1 MADQNTKPKTISF
14 AGRNIDQNEFT
25 RRARQKAAEWARYQ
39 GLKGDEINDFNESLN
54 DILAG
59 ISDGRYT
66 VTESGALSGKGTS
79 TANTYNT
86 RTGARVEDSNG
97 GNSRRRRGFDPNA
110 NVMGYLNGIA
120 GAMSSGGYSRSSSNG
135 SPRGTTMQQYISDA
149 IFGEGNSF
157 SPEQVVRWADA
168 YDAVGNDG
176 KRGISGRRQ
185 WIADTLNEY
194 RTKYNNGE
202 FGEVSDEERTK
213 TNELIDS
220 IITNNNPDIDKD
232 WQISKNAPWLTHL
245 LFRDAK
251 YYADDSERKAD
262 EAKTEEEATKKALDN
277 YLKGVAGATNPYE
290 PGTEGYIKAEQIKK
304 ELDKKAFDENFA
316 THTWSYNDSGKS
328 FRTQV
333 SDALPQDIFSGWNI
347 EQVRNYLKDAEGLV
361 TNEYGQDVD
370 ASGHGWGAAL
380 TDLGVGAAGGAA
392 TGAGVGAAFGGIGA
406 VPGAVGG
413 AIIGGLGGAAKG
425 VTDII
430 KGGEL
435 YHNDYTGWGEGDTSL
450 ENSGLK
456 NYFDALQNDFRPDDT
471 TYKTGEFNARSN
483 RALLGKAGADYA
495 RALIA
500 NSGSNYQLQDGSYL
514 LPQFIDWNTGK
525 AYKFNLHGNKMT
537 ITTANI
543 GDIINGLTPGST
555 LYDTLLEEW
564 RSWNKRPKRKEG
576 GVLYAAKGDVLSQG
590 ELDIMRK
597 AAISAQTP
605 QQTSTDAYK
614 PLWSDNQNELLQ
626 HKLEQ
631 DQARYN
637 TAQANGMKKQHQIDE
652 GNKDFQFTGVE
663 ATRLVSAA
671 ADLAS
676 IAAAYAPG
684 YGTAAAGVLGIGSS
698 LASMGADIADPSVSG
713 WDVAKGLGINLGLD
727 IASLAPGIGSSAGV
741 AKVAKTITKL
751 APKLLAAFSVYQVG
765 PDAINSLQKLLKGEK
780 MTQNDIRNLSYGIS
794 TVAGINNTT
803 AAAIKRHN
811 LKRAGMPKT
820 EPGEYTFTY
829 IDKDGKP
836 ATAKVTNPRELV
848 DKINEAGKKG
858 LTEAEKVL
866 QAAVHDDKAT
876 FTKDVRFSDNKIK
889 NLFRKEAK
897 AEQLPSTTNSKQY
910 LEWLNKIRQ
919 QEKDAIAEK
928 VNSKNKAVSNLYK
941 WWQDYLNTNT
951 DIMLGGSTLYR
962 SPFKGAGKWNY
973 GENVENLKSSMEE
986 KTVLDSLIPETDTN
1000 QLKTDIT
1007 SRTSQATEA
1016 LKTAEARYNK
1026 LYGKYEEKLND
1037 TRIAHQKAKKAEKVA
1052 KEVADESLGKIAG
1065 LQGNF
1070 DDKVSAVEAKVNEI
1084 NDFKQISTK
1093 IADLQKKIARLQKR
1107 ATSKK
1112 GLSEIQKSHLTKAQD
1127 DLKIQQDLIN
1137 GRTQEAQAEQYLKA
1151 LEAIQGHRK
1160 AVQTTTDARTA
1171 RAKVLEQAKKRRSTA
1186 TADKI
1191 RSELAAAKATAGA
1204 QAGTSDS
1211 YIPVAETLGI
1221 KFEGVTPNIT
1231 AKKKANF
1238 EKFID
1243 FLKENN
1249 QQDAQIKEILSDKTL
1264 LEAARKTFK
1273 FKQGG
1278 ILKANDGVKVPDK
1291 KDKTPEVTSN
1301 KPSAINGWSG
1311 TLGTTKTTTK
1321 ATTSAQSNGNNEEG
1335 LINPQQFGPKSGWI
1349 GYGINP
1355 TDAAITSLENAKY
1368 GLTQGINTGIYNVYA
1383 GFRGFHETPLLKHYR
1398 QWSSKPLE
1406 DQMAKNT
1413 AEYRRLG
1420 ANSAAGT
1427 SDQGQA
1433 FAWQLAATDKA
1444 MAANAPLA
1452 IQANEQIKTTVD
1464 QQNAVGNENYA
1475 NMHAVSERNRQ
1486 GDVALSNARLKAY
1499 ADYLHKMGTTASQ
1512 NIMSRQYGM
1521 GKAGII
1527 NDQRMAQAAAAN
1539 DPTVSKAKNAYQ
1551 ELLTRKATN
1560 PGSWTEADDSALQV
1574 AAQNYKFANSNFMN
1588 RWNATH
1594 IPTTGSPYAGYGTTF
1609 GGPEYFDFANFN
1621 TGYSFAK
1628 GGKMEAAEREK
1639 TRKEYE
1645 KIYHDSMKLMV
1656 QESNKKL
1663 RSSAYAFYRKLFMH
1677 KK

>member
-1 MADQNTKPKTISF
+1 MADQNTKSKTISF

-135 SPRGTTMQQYISDA
+135 SSRVKTMQQYLSDA

-176 KRGISGRRQ
+176 KRGIRGRRQ

-202 FGEVSDEERTK
+202 FGEVSDEEKTK

-277 YLKGVAGATNPYE
+277 YFKGVAGATNPYE
-290 PGTEGYIKAEQIKK
+290 PGTEGYIKTEQIKK
-304 ELDKKAFDENFA
+304 ELDKKAFDEDFA

-370 ASGHGWGAAL
+370 ASGHGWGEL
-380 TDLGVGAAGGAA
+380 FTDIGAGAAGGAA

-406 VPGAVGG
+406 APGAVGG
-413 AIIGGLGGAAKG
+413 AIIGGLGGVAKG
-425 VTDII
+425 LFGINR
-430 KGGEL
+430 GGEL
-435 YHNDYTGWGEGDTSL
+435 YHDDYTGWGEGDTSL

-456 NYFDALQNDFRPDDT
+456 NYFDALTNDFRPDDT
-471 TYKTGEFNARSN
+471 TKKVGGFTARSN

-537 ITTANI
+537 ITTANV
-543 GDIINGLTPGST
+543 GDIINGLAPGST

-576 GVLYAAKGDVLSQG
+576 GVLYAAKGDVLSHG
-590 ELDIMRK
+590 ELDVMRK

-605 QQTSTDAYK
+605 QQTSTDTYN
-614 PLWSDNQNELLQ
+614 PLWGDNQNELRQ
-626 HKLEQ
+626 HQLEQ
-631 DQARYN
+631 DQSRYN
-637 TAQANGMKKQHQIDE
+637 TAQANGMKKQYQIDE
-652 GNKDFQFTGVE
+652 GNKKIQFTGVE
-663 ATRLVSAA
+663 LARIGSAI

-684 YGTAAAGVLGIGSS
+684 YGTAAAGVLGVGSS
-698 LASMGADIADPSVSG
+698 LATMGADIADPSVSG

-765 PDAINSLQKLLKGEK
+765 PDAINSLQKLLNGEK
-780 MTQNDIRNLSYGIS
+780 ITRDDVRNLSYGFSTIAGIHNT
-794 TVAGINNTT
+794 TVAGV
-803 AAAIKRHN
+803 KRRN
-811 LKRAGMPKT
+811 LKRDGMPKP
-820 EPGEYTFTY
+820 EPGEFTFTY

-858 LTEAEKVL
+858 KDEAEKVL
-866 QAAVHDDKAT
+866 RAAVHDDKAT

-897 AEQLPSTTNSKQY
+897 VEQEPSTTNSKQY

-919 QEKDAIAEK
+919 QEKDAIDKK
-928 VNSKNKAVSNLYK
+928 VNSKNKVVSKVYK
-941 WWQDYLNTNT
+941 WYQDHLNTNT

-962 SPFKGAGKWNY
+962 SPFKGNGKWDY
-973 GENVENLKSSMEE
+973 GKNVDNLKSSMEE
-986 KTVLDSLIPETDTN
+986 KTILDSLIPETDTN

-1016 LKTAEARYNK
+1016 LKTAEARYSK
-1026 LYGKYEEKLND
+1026 LYGKHEEKLND

-1052 KEVADESLGKIAG
+1052 KEAVDESLGKITE

-1070 DDKVSAVEAKVNEI
+1070 DDKVSAVETKVS
-1084 NDFKQISTK
+1084 DYFKQISNR
-1093 IADLQKKIARLQKR
+1093 IVSLQKTIDRLQKLE
-1107 ATSKK
+1107 ASK
-1112 GLSEIQKSHLTKAQD
+1112 GLSEIQKRNLTKAQS
-1127 DLKIQQDLIN
+1127 DLSIQQDLIN

-1151 LEAIQGHRK
+1151 LEAIKGHRK

-1171 RAKVLEQAKKRRSTA
+1171 RAKVLEQARKRRSTA

-1191 RSELAAAKATAGA
+1191 RSELAAARATAGM

-1211 YIPVAETLGI
+1211 YIPIAETLGI
-1221 KFEGVTPNIT
+1221 KLEGVTPNIT

-1278 ILKANDGVKVPDK
+1278 ILKANDGTKVPDK

-1301 KPSAINGWSG
+1301 KPSAISGWSG
-1311 TLGTTKTTTK
+1311 TLGTTGTTTK
-1321 ATTSAQSNGNNEEG
+1321 ATTSAQSTGNSKEG
-1335 LINPQQFGPKSGWI
+1335 LINPQQFEPKPGWI

-1475 NMHAVSERNRQ
+1475 NMHAVGERNRQ

-1527 NDQRMAQAAAAN
+1527 NDQRKAQAAAAN
-1539 DPTVSKAKNAYQ
+1539 DPTVSQAKNAYQ

-1560 PGSWTEADDSALQV
+1560 PSSWTEADDSALQV

-1621 TGYSFAK
+1621 TGVSFAK

>member
-79 TANTYNT
+79 TVNTYNT

-135 SPRGTTMQQYISDA
+135 SPRVTTMQQYLSDA

-202 FGEVSDEERTK
+202 FGEVSDEEKTK

-277 YLKGVAGATNPYE
+277 YFKGVAGATNPYE

-304 ELDKKAFDENFA
+304 ELDKKAFDTDFA

-370 ASGHGWGAAL
+370 VSGHGLGEFF
-380 TDLGVGAAGGAA
+380 TDLGIGAAGGAV
-392 TGAGVGAAFGGIGA
+392 TGAGIGAFAGGIGA
-406 VPGAVGG
+406 GPGAVGG
-413 AIIGGLGGAAKG
+413 AIVGGLGGGIKG
-425 VTDII
+425 VTGII

-450 ENSGLK
+450 KNSGLK

-471 TYKTGEFNARSN
+471 TYKTGGFNARSN
-483 RALLGKAGADYA
+483 KALLGKAGADYA

-500 NSGSNYQLQDGSYL
+500 NSGSNYQLQDGTYL

-537 ITTANI
+537 ITTANV

-590 ELDIMRK
+590 ELDVMRK

-605 QQTSTDAYK
+605 QQTATDTYN
-614 PLWSDNQNELLQ
+614 PLWDSNQNELLQ

-631 DQARYN
+631 DQSRYN

-663 ATRLVSAA
+663 TARLVSAA

-698 LASMGADIADPSVSG
+698 LATMGADIADPSVSG

-751 APKLLAAFSVYQVG
+751 APKLLAAFSAYQVG

-794 TVAGINNTT
+794 TVAGLHNTIV
-803 AAAIKRHN
+803 AGAKQHK
-811 LKRAGMPKT
+811 LKRDGMPKP

-829 IDKDGKP
+829 IDKNGKP

-876 FTKDVRFSDNKIK
+876 FTKDVRFSDNKIE

-897 AEQLPSTTNSKQY
+897 VKQEPSTTNSKQY

-919 QEKDAIAEK
+919 QEKDAIDK
-928 VNSKNKAVSNLYK
+928 RVNGKNKAISNLYK
-941 WWQDYLNTNT
+941 WYQKRLNTNT
-951 DIMLGGSTLYR
+951 DLMLGGSTLYR
-962 SPFKGAGKWNY
+962 SPIKGTGKWDY
-973 GENVENLKSSMEE
+973 GKNVDSLKSSMEE

-1016 LKTAEARYNK
+1016 LKTAEARFNK
-1026 LYGKYEEKLND
+1026 LYGKHEEKLND

-1052 KEVADESLGKIAG
+1052 KEVVDESLGKITE

-1070 DDKVSAVEAKVNEI
+1070 DDKVNAVETKVS
-1084 NDFKQISTK
+1084 DYFKQISDR
-1093 IADLQKKIARLQKR
+1093 IVSLQKTIDRLQKR

-1112 GLSEIQKSHLTKAQD
+1112 GLSEIQKNHLAKAQD

-1151 LEAIQGHRK
+1151 LEAIRGHRK
-1160 AVQTTTDARTA
+1160 AVQTTADARTA
-1171 RAKVLEQAKKRRSTA
+1171 RAKVLEQARKRRSTA
-1186 TADKI
+1186 IADKI
-1191 RSELAAAKATAGA
+1191 RSELAAARATAGVP
-1204 QAGTSDS
+1204 AGTSDS

-1238 EKFID
+1238 GKFID
-1243 FLKENN
+1243 FLKANN

-1264 LEAARKTFK
+1264 LQAARKTFK

-1278 ILKANDGVKVPDK
+1278 ILKANDGTKVPDK
-1291 KDKTPEVTSN
+1291 KNKDPEITNPKPATTS
-1301 KPSAINGWSG
+1301 GWSG
-1311 TLGTTKTTTK
+1311 TLGTTGTTTK
-1321 ATTSAQSNGNNEEG
+1321 ATTSAQSTGNSEEG
-1335 LINPQQFGPKSGWI
+1335 LINPQQFGPKPGWI

-1355 TDAAITSLENAKY
+1355 TDTAITSLENAKY

-1475 NMHAVSERNRQ
+1475 NMHAVGERNRQ

-1539 DPTVSKAKNAYQ
+1539 DPTVSQAKNAYQ

-1594 IPTTGSPYAGYGTTF
+1594 IPTTGSPYTGYGTIF

>member
-157 SPEQVVRWADA
+157 SPEQIVRWADA
-168 YDAVGNDG
+168 YDAVENDG

-262 EAKTEEEATKKALDN
+262 EAKAEEEATKKALDN

-304 ELDKKAFDENFA
+304 ELDKKAFDEDFA

-380 TDLGVGAAGGAA
+380 TDLGAGAAGGAA
-392 TGAGVGAAFGGIGA
+392 TGAGVGAVFGGIGA

-555 LYDTLLEEW
+555 LYDILLEEW

-590 ELDIMRK
+590 ELDVMRK

-605 QQTSTDAYK
+605 QQTSTDEYN

-663 ATRLVSAA
+663 AARLVSAA

-698 LASMGADIADPSVSG
+698 LATMGADIADPSVSG

-741 AKVAKTITKL
+741 VKVAKTITKL
-751 APKLLAAFSVYQVG
+751 APKLLAAFSAYQVG

-794 TVAGINNTT
+794 TVAGLHNTIV
-803 AAAIKRHN
+803 AGAKQHK
-811 LKRAGMPKT
+811 LKRDGMPKP

-876 FTKDVRFSDNKIK
+876 FTKDVRFSDNKIE

-897 AEQLPSTTNSKQY
+897 VKQEPSTTNSKQY

-919 QEKDAIAEK
+919 QEKDAIDNR
-928 VNSKNKAVSNLYK
+928 VNGKNKAISNLYK
-941 WWQDYLNTNT
+941 WYQKRLNTNT

-962 SPFKGAGKWNY
+962 SPFKGTDKWDYGK
-973 GENVENLKSSMEE
+973 NVDNLKSSMEE

-1016 LKTAEARYNK
+1016 LKTAEARFNK
-1026 LYGKYEEKLND
+1026 LYGKHEEKLND

-1052 KEVADESLGKIAG
+1052 KEAVDESLGKITE

-1070 DDKVSAVEAKVNEI
+1070 DDKVNAVETKVS
-1084 NDFKQISTK
+1084 DYFKQISDR
-1093 IADLQKKIARLQKR
+1093 IVSLQKTIDRLQKR

-1112 GLSEIQKSHLTKAQD
+1112 GLSEIQKNHLTKAQD

-1151 LEAIQGHRK
+1151 LEAIRGHRK
-1160 AVQTTTDARTA
+1160 AVQTTADARTA

-1191 RSELAAAKATAGA
+1191 RSELAAARATAGV

-1243 FLKENN
+1243 FLKANN
-1249 QQDAQIKEILSDKTL
+1249 QQDAQIKEILGDKTL

-1291 KDKTPEVTSN
+1291 KDKTPEIPIK
-1301 KPSAINGWSG
+1301 KPATISDWSG
-1311 TLGTTKTTTK
+1311 TLGTTGTTTK
-1321 ATTSAQSNGNNEEG
+1321 ATTSDQSTGNNEEG
-1335 LINPQQFGPKSGWI
+1335 LINPQQFEPKPGWI

-1355 TDAAITSLENAKY
+1355 TDTAITSLENAKY

-1444 MAANAPLA
+1444 MAANTPLA

-1475 NMHAVSERNRQ
+1475 NMHAVGERNRQ

-1621 TGYSFAK
+1621 TGVSFAK

>member
-1 MADQNTKPKTISF
+1 MADKNTKPKTINF

-120 GAMSSGGYSRSSSNG
+120 GAMSSGSYSRSSSNG
-135 SPRGTTMQQYISDA
+135 NSGVKTMQQYLSDA

-202 FGEVSDEERTK
+202 FGEVSDEEKTK

-220 IITNNNPDIDKD
+220 IIANNNPDIDKD

-277 YLKGVAGATNPYE
+277 YFKGVAGATNPYE
-290 PGTEGYIKAEQIKK
+290 PGTEGYIKTEQIKK
-304 ELDKKAFDENFA
+304 ELDKKAFDTDFA

-380 TDLGVGAAGGAA
+380 TDLGVGTVGGAA

-406 VPGAVGG
+406 VPGAIGG
-413 AIIGGLGGAAKG
+413 AIVGGLGGGVKG
-425 VTDII
+425 LTDII

-435 YHNDYTGWGEGDTSL
+435 YHDDYTGWGEGDTSL

-471 TYKTGEFNARSN
+471 TYETGGFNARSN
-483 RALLGKAGADYA
+483 KALLGKAGADYA

-500 NSGSNYQLQDGSYL
+500 NSGSNYQLQDGTYL

-537 ITTANI
+537 ITTANV

-590 ELDIMRK
+590 ELDVMRK

-652 GNKDFQFTGVE
+652 GNKKIQFTGVE
-663 ATRLVSAA
+663 LARIIAAA
-671 ADLAS
+671 ADLSSIVAS
-676 IAAAYAPG
+676 YAPG
-684 YGTAAAGVLGIGSS
+684 YGTAAAGVLGVGSS
-698 LASMGADIADPSVSG
+698 LTSMGADIADPSVSG

-727 IASLAPGIGSSAGV
+727 LASLAPGIGSNAGV
-741 AKVAKTITKL
+741 VKVAKTITKL
-751 APKLLAAFSVYQVG
+751 APKLLAAFSAYQVG
-765 PDAINSLQKLLKGEK
+765 PDAINSLQKVLKGEK
-780 MTQNDIRNLSYGIS
+780 ITRDDIRNLSYGFSTIAGLHNT
-794 TVAGINNTT
+794 TVAGI
-803 AAAIKRHN
+803 KQRK
-811 LKRAGMPKT
+811 LKRDGMPKP

-836 ATAKVTNPRELV
+836 ATANVTNPRELV

-858 LTEAEKVL
+858 LTEAENVL
-866 QAAVHDDKAT
+866 RAAVHDDKAT
-876 FTKDVRFSDNKIK
+876 FTKDVRFSNNKIE
-889 NLFRKEAK
+889 NFFRKKAK
-897 AEQLPSTTNSKQY
+897 VEQEPSTINNEQY
-910 LEWLNKIRQ
+910 LAWLNKIRK
-919 QEKDAIAEK
+919 QEKDAIKEK
-928 VNSKNKAVSNLYK
+928 VNSKNKVVSNVYK
-941 WWQDYLNTNT
+941 WYQKYLNTNT
-951 DIMLGGSTLYR
+951 DIMLGSSTLYR
-962 SPFKGAGKWNY
+962 SPIKGTGKWRY
-973 GENVENLKSSMEE
+973 RKNVNDLKSSM
-986 KTVLDSLIPETDTN
+986 KQTILDSLIPETDTN
-1000 QLKTDIT
+1000 QLKTNIT

-1026 LYGKYEEKLND
+1026 LYGKHEEKIND
-1037 TRIAHQKAKKAEKVA
+1037 ARTAQKSAQKAEEVAKAEVDK
-1052 KEVADESLGKIAG
+1052 SLRKIKGLKGKFA
-1065 LQGNF
+1065 
-1070 DDKVSAVEAKVNEI
+1070 DKVSAVEAKVNEI
-1084 NDFKQISTK
+1084 NDFKQISDK
-1093 IADLQKKIARLQKR
+1093 IAKLQKTITNLQNS
-1107 ATSKK
+1107 AASK
-1112 GLSEIQKSHLTKAQD
+1112 GLSEIQKNHLAKAQA
-1127 DLKIQQDLIN
+1127 DLDIQQQLIN

-1160 AVQTTTDARTA
+1160 AVQTTADARTA
-1171 RAKVLEQAKKRRSTA
+1171 RAKVLEQARKRRSTA

-1191 RSELAAAKATAGA
+1191 RSELAAARATVGIP
-1204 QAGTSDS
+1204 AGTSDS

-1221 KFEGVTPNIT
+1221 KFEGVLPNII
-1231 AKKKANF
+1231 AKKKENF
-1238 EKFID
+1238 QKFID
-1243 FLKENN
+1243 FLKANN

-1273 FKQGG
+1273 FEQGG
-1278 ILKANDGVKVPDK
+1278 ILKANDGIKVPDK
-1291 KDKTPEVTSN
+1291 KDKSSEITN
-1301 KPSAINGWSG
+1301 KKSATISGWSG
-1311 TLGTTKTTTK
+1311 TLGTTGTTTK
-1321 ATTSAQSNGNNEEG
+1321 VTTSDKSTGNSEEG
-1335 LINPQQFGPKSGWI
+1335 LINPQQFEPKPGWI

-1355 TDAAITSLENAKY
+1355 TDTAITSLENAKY

-1406 DQMAKNT
+1406 DQMARNT

-1427 SDQGQA
+1427 SDQGKA

-1475 NMHAVSERNRQ
+1475 NMHAVGERNRQ

-1574 AAQNYKFANSNFMN
+1574 AAQNYKFANSNFIN

-1594 IPTTGSPYAGYGTTF
+1594 IPTTGSPYAGYGTIF
-1609 GGPEYFDFANFN
+1609 GNPEYFDSANFN
-1621 TGYSFAK
+1621 TGLSLAK
-1628 GGKMEAAEREK
+1628 GGKMEAAERAK

>member
-135 SPRGTTMQQYISDA
+135 SPRVTTMQQYLSDA

-202 FGEVSDEERTK
+202 FGEVSDEEKTK

-220 IITNNNPDIDKD
+220 IISNNNPDIDKD

-262 EAKTEEEATKKALDN
+262 EAKTEEEATKKALDD
-277 YLKGVAGATNPYE
+277 YFKGVAGATNPYE

-304 ELDKKAFDENFA
+304 ELDKKAFDTDFA

-370 ASGHGWGAAL
+370 VSGHGLGEFF
-380 TDLGVGAAGGAA
+380 TDVGVGAAGGAA
-392 TGAGVGAAFGGIGA
+392 TGAGIGAFAGGIGA
-406 VPGAVGG
+406 GPGAVGG
-413 AIIGGLGGAAKG
+413 AIVGGLGGVAKG

-471 TYKTGEFNARSN
+471 TYKTGGFNARSN

-500 NSGSNYQLQDGSYL
+500 NSGSDYQLQDGTYL

-537 ITTANI
+537 ITTANV

-590 ELDIMRK
+590 ELDVMRK

-605 QQTSTDAYK
+605 QQTSTDTYN

-631 DQARYN
+631 DQSRYN

-663 ATRLVSAA
+663 IARLVSAA
-671 ADLAS
+671 ADLTS

-698 LASMGADIADPSVSG
+698 LATMGADIADPSVSG

-751 APKLLAAFSVYQVG
+751 APKLLMAFSAYQVG

-794 TVAGINNTT
+794 TVAGLHNTT
-803 AAAIKRHN
+803 VAGVKRHN
-811 LKRAGMPKT
+811 LKRDGMPKP
-820 EPGEYTFTY
+820 EPGEFTFKY
-829 IDKDGKP
+829 IDKDGKQV
-836 ATAKVTNPRELV
+836 TAKVANPKELV

-858 LTEAEKVL
+858 KTEAEKVL
-866 QAAVHDDKAT
+866 RAAVHDDNAT
-876 FTKDVRFSDNKIK
+876 FTKDVRFSDNKIE

-897 AEQLPSTTNSKQY
+897 VEQEPSTTNNEQY
-910 LEWLNKIRQ
+910 LAWLNKIRQ
-919 QEKDAIAEK
+919 QEKDAIDER
-928 VNSKNKAVSNLYK
+928 VNSKNKALSNLYK
-941 WWQDYLNTNT
+941 WYQKRLNTNT

-962 SPFKGAGKWNY
+962 SPIKGTGKWNY
-973 GENVENLKSSMEE
+973 GENVDNLKSSMEE

-1016 LKTAEARYNK
+1016 LKTAEARFNK
-1026 LYGKYEEKLND
+1026 LYEKHEEKLND
-1037 TRIAHQKAKKAEKVA
+1037 ARIAHQKAKKAEKVA
-1052 KEVADESLGKIAG
+1052 KEAVDESLGKITE

-1070 DDKVSAVEAKVNEI
+1070 DNKVSTVETKVS
-1084 NDFKQISTK
+1084 DYFKQISDR
-1093 IADLQKKIARLQKR
+1093 IVSLQKTIDRLQKR

-1151 LEAIQGHRK
+1151 LEAIRGHRK
-1160 AVQTTTDARTA
+1160 AVQATADARTA
-1171 RAKVLEQAKKRRSTA
+1171 RAKILEQARKRRSTA

-1191 RSELAAAKATAGA
+1191 RSELAAARATAGI
-1204 QAGTSDS
+1204 QAGTSNS

-1221 KFEGVTPNIT
+1221 KFEGATPNVT
-1231 AKKKANF
+1231 ARKKANF

-1278 ILKANDGVKVPDK
+1278 ILKANDGTKVPDK
-1291 KDKTPEVTSN
+1291 KNKDSEITNTKPATTS
-1301 KPSAINGWSG
+1301 GWSG
-1311 TLGTTKTTTK
+1311 TLGTAGTTTK
-1321 ATTSAQSNGNNEEG
+1321 ATTSAQSTGNNEEG
-1335 LINPQQFGPKSGWI
+1335 LINPQQFGPKPGWI

-1355 TDAAITSLENAKY
+1355 TDTAITSLENAKY

-1420 ANSAAGT
+1420 ANSAAST

-1475 NMHAVSERNRQ
+1475 NMHAVGERNRQ

-1527 NDQRMAQAAAAN
+1527 NDQRRAQAAAAN
-1539 DPTVSKAKNAYQ
+1539 DPTVSQAKNAYQ

-1621 TGYSFAK
+1621 TGLSLAK